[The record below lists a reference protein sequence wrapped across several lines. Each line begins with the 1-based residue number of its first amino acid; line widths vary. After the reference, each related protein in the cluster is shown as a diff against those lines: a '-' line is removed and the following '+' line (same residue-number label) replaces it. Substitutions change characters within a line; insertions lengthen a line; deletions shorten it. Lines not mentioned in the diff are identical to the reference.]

1 MLPLTRAQGI
11 HSLMCMPLPELPA
24 SEMRELV
31 AGTLRR
37 YAAAGVG
44 AGGEGGG
51 AGGPGVGAGAGG
63 RGAGK
68 GVVAPEFV
76 RACEEKVFCS
86 LEPMHLTYAD
96 VC

>member
-1 MLPLTRAQGI
+1 MLTSGGI
-11 HSLMCMPLPELPA
+11 HELMSLPEVPG

-51 AGGPGVGAGAGG
+51 AGGAGVGGGG

-68 GVVAPEFV
+68 GVVALEFV
-76 RACEEKVFCS
+76 RACEEKVFCV
-86 LEPMHLTYAD
+86 LERMQLMYAILTYAD